1 MNKIIIN
8 KKNEGKINDVIND
21 IRKDIVKYQ
30 ETLLESE
37 EKYEKEPKNIL
48 EQFKRKESNLIIII
62 IHSEDMT
69 VYYR

>member
-1 MNKIIIN
+1 MKKIIIN

>member
-1 MNKIIIN
+1 MKKIIIN

-69 VYYR
+69 IYYR